1 MRLRDYYT
9 DGEIFIA
16 WIEKLLKIQS
26 PSAIWC
32 SDGIYKYRYDYIM
45 NTKLRGE

>member
-16 WIEKLLKIQS
+16 WIKKLLKIKS
-26 PSAIWC
+26 PSAFYC
-32 SDGIYKYRYDYIM
+32 SGGKYKYDYDFIM
-45 NTKLRGE
+45 KTK